1 MASVQAVSI
10 AVWNVG
16 LDSQRWSRPVL
27 WQDQVEL
34 TATPGELHWQPDCQ
48 FDRAGLARQPET
60 GCQLDCEW
68 QILVPWHPGL
78 PVAVRETVATKLPPR
93 PAELLGAAGR
103 KIRVPHAARGGAH
116 HFLRR
121 FARVWQVSNWR
132 RPATRPPPAFS
143 NATEYLPPAGQSW
156 AFVSTRDGG
165 VAGPKGAPLGMP
177 RHPAPALHAVETT
190 RTGTRLLLRLPPVP
204 VGQSACLLVP
214 SKSGARSR
222 SNCET
227 PPASASTFATAS
239 SGAGYAIRQS
249 RGSRR
254 VRIDKRNSFVQKR
267 ETWNRP
273 KKRRGP
279 ATSTSRVFYRK
290 TVLRRSRPTWVFYG
304 KTPPPHA
311 LSCAPFYRK
320 TPCPRMSK

>member
-1 MASVQAVSI
+1 M
-10 AVWNVG
+10 
-16 LDSQRWSRPVL
+16 
-27 WQDQVEL
+27 
-34 TATPGELHWQPDCQ
+34 
-48 FDRAGLARQPET
+48 
-60 GCQLDCEW
+60 
-68 QILVPWHPGL
+68 
-78 PVAVRETVATKLPPR
+78 ATKLPRR

-156 AFVSTRDGG
+156 AFVSTRDSG

-177 RHPAPALHAVETT
+177 RHPAPALHAVGTT

-204 VGQSACLLVP
+204 VGQSACFLVP

-222 SNCET
+222 SSCET
-227 PPASASTFATAS
+227 PPASASTFGDSLFRRRVRDTPV
-239 SGAGYAIRQS
+239 

-254 VRIDKRNSFVQKR
+254 IDKKFHCA
-267 ETWNRP
+267 ET
-273 KKRRGP
+273 
-279 ATSTSRVFYRK
+279 
-290 TVLRRSRPTWVFYG
+290 
-304 KTPPPHA
+304 
-311 LSCAPFYRK
+311 
-320 TPCPRMSK
+320 